1 MQTTAPHSIARNTY
15 TLMAISNRMAA
26 IGMMNNP
33 SQNTGD
39 ENIMCSMPTNTA
51 ASGIVGQK
59 LLQKSE
65 I

>member
-1 MQTTAPHSIARNTY
+1 
-15 TLMAISNRMAA
+15 MAISKRIAA

-39 ENIMCSMPTNTA
+39 ENSICSMPTNTA

-59 LLQKSE
+59 LLHRRIVIS
-65 I
+65 IDPSRMWSV